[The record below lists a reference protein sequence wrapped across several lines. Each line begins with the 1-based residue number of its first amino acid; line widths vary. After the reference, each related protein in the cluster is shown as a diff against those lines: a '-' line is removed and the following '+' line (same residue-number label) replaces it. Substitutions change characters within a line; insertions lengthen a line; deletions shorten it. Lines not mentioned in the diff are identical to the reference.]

1 MNEVIFLFW
10 LEIQISL
17 QFNDFGIFFEWN
29 RRVCEKALLVKF
41 DQKLYERVGDATR
54 FERSENRVYS
64 LLCDDQVCKSIE
76 FPTLYWLLFADIAY
90 LLYEQ

>member
-41 DQKLYERVGDATR
+41 DQRLYERVGDPSYHP
-54 FERSENRVYS
+54 ELN
-64 LLCDDQVCKSIE
+64 QI
-76 FPTLYWLLFADIAY
+76 
-90 LLYEQ
+90 